1 MYQHKIKPT
10 KSFELQRSSNTEIF
24 KTFVNALTVRLL
36 CGRNRMINENDWHE
50 TNYYSI
56 SYRKQFRY

>member
-36 CGRNRMINENDWHE
+36 CGRNRMINEND
-50 TNYYSI
+50 
-56 SYRKQFRY
+56 